1 MTIQRWARRG
11 VFVVV
16 AVTASQ
22 SSPPRYWGF
31 TAPWDERSDATVEHH
46 GAALGA
52 VIAAWIGLDSGSG
65 MPTMLYP
72 DETPESPAPSFA
84 MITNASG
91 GQFHPDAVRR
101 LGADPSHAAD
111 SVGRILAHGHYRGLV
126 IDFEDLKP
134 ADTAAYLAAVRA
146 LTLAAHAH
154 HVSPVAVTIVGYDS
168 ATYPVRRLLAATD
181 KVMIMAYDQHWQTA
195 PPGPIASPD
204 WVTDLVKR
212 RLAQAGSASRVV
224 VALPVYGYRWP
235 AHGPAAVV
243 GFNEASRSGL
253 VRDSASLNLHAT
265 LPDSSQ
271 VWFCDAVTLDTLAR
285 RVRALGPKTLAL
297 WRLGLEDPKMWR

>member
-11 VFVVV
+11 VIAVV

-31 TAPWDERSDATVEHH
+31 TAPWDERSDHTVERH

-52 VIAAWIGLDSGSG
+52 VIAAWIGLDSAHG
-65 MPTMLYP
+65 MPVLLYP

-91 GQFHPDAVRR
+91 GQFHPDALRH
-101 LGADPSHAAD
+101 LNDGFAD
-111 SVGRILAHGHYRGLV
+111 SVGRILTHGHYRGLV

-134 ADTAAYLAAVRA
+134 ADTAAYLDAVRV

-168 ATYPVRRLLAATD
+168 VTYPVQRLLGVTD
-181 KVMIMAYDQHWQTA
+181 KVMVMAYDQHWQTGA
-195 PPGPIASPD
+195 PGPIASPD

-212 RLAQAGSASRVV
+212 RLADAPSPSRVV

-235 AHGPAAVV
+235 AHGAATVV
-243 GFNEASRSGL
+243 GFNDIARAGL

-265 LPDSSQ
+265 AADSSQ

-297 WRLGLEDPKMWR
+297 WRLGLEDPKMWSVR